1 MFTETSAIPQEVETD
16 EIIPQGPPGKD
27 GKSAYQIALDNGFV
41 GTEQEWLDSLKGEK
55 GEKGDKGDTGEQG
68 AQGEQGEPGKDGA
81 DGAPATING
90 VNALTIEAK
99 DGIKATQ
106 EGNTLTISGKELQNN
121 TGAKTVTGE
130 SISVTDSVKYPLL
143 GLNLYGKST
152 QGYASHG
159 GTPLGKNLFDFEAWK
174 SGISQITGGAA
185 EYIGSSIILTATA
198 GDCFVGL
205 STGSELKLSVK
216 PLTTYTLSW
225 AVTGSDNEAIYVFN
239 NGMVSD
245 HWKVEGKYRPLIFTT
260 KEDSKYITIR
270 FGVRGIGN
278 VATFSDIQ
286 LEEGSTATDYEPYYS
301 APNPFCPVPIVSVG
315 DDGELKVTSCGK
327 NLFPWND
334 YTNAPFETTAGTF
347 VIENNE
353 IVVTGASIN
362 YSKGIYIGQSSIES
376 ALSGL
381 NGQKITVSAEVKC
394 DSGLNP
400 AYELWFG
407 MESEFGKTPITNE
420 WKRYSSST
428 ILNKELANNLI
439 FFYRTNDVA
448 ATPTFRV
455 KNIQIELGDVT
466 AYEPYTGS
474 TASITS
480 VLPLCGKDDAY
491 DELIYRPN
499 GIGKGVKRVR
509 KKRITSDTLLHNDG
523 WIDGGWVIANFLEG
537 AENIVGHDTNAYLWC
552 THGASYA
559 PSKLLTDAASIGVGQ
574 GGGVNLYCNFGAEY
588 NTEELIKGFLSDNEV
603 YVVYELATPEEIELT
618 AEEMAQLKQL
628 YSYNGVTNV
637 FNDEQAEMSVKY
649 CTSPLISECYL
660 PFLERQANEIEELK
674 AAILSAGANV

>member
-1 MFTETSAIPQEVETD
+1 MYFETSAIPQEVETD
-16 EIIPQGPPGKD
+16 DIIPQGPPGKDGKD

-55 GEKGDKGDTGEQG
+55 GEKGEKGDTGEQG
-68 AQGEQGEPGKDGA
+68 ATGEQGEPGKDGA

-99 DGIKATQ
+99 DGIKTTQ
-106 EGNTLTISGKELQNN
+106 EGNTLTISGKELQDN

-130 SISVTDSVKYPLL
+130 SINVTDSVKYPLL
-143 GLNLYGKST
+143 GLSIYGKST
-152 QGYASHG
+152 QD
-159 GTPLGKNLFDFEAWK
+159 GTPSPTN
-174 SGISQITGGAA
+174 
-185 EYIGSSIILTATA
+185 
-198 GDCFVGL
+198 
-205 STGSELKLSVK
+205 
-216 PLTTYTLSW
+216 
-225 AVTGSDNEAIYVFN
+225 
-239 NGMVSD
+239 
-245 HWKVEGKYRPLIFTT
+245 
-260 KEDSKYITIR
+260 
-270 FGVRGIGN
+270 
-278 VATFSDIQ
+278 
-286 LEEGSTATDYEPYYS
+286 
-301 APNPFCPVPIVSVG
+301 PVPIVSVG

-499 GIGKGVKRVR
+499 GTGKGVKRVR

-618 AEEMAQLKQL
+618 AEEMAQLYQF
-628 YSYNGVTNV
+628 YSYNGVTNI
-637 FNDEQAEMSVKY
+637 FNDEGAEMSVKY
-649 CTSPLISECYL
+649 CTSPLMSECYL
-660 PFLERQANEIEELK
+660 PFLEKQANEIEELK